1 MGSLL
6 EEFVDGVFSGW
17 KRGVDSKRSVHLM
30 SLDLHL
36 YCCDDKLGSAGKLK
50 VDFLSNA
57 LGLTASCCGL
67 LACCNRCLEGNDPVV
82 LIFDVGLGELDQIYL
97 KQELI

>member
-6 EEFVDGVFSGW
+6 EEFVDGILSGW
-17 KRGVDSKRSVHLM
+17 KRGVDSKRSVHLICI
-30 SLDLHL
+30 SS
-36 YCCDDKLGSAGKLK
+36 CCDDELGPAGKLK
-50 VDFLSNA
+50 DDFLSNA

-67 LACCNRCLEGNDPVV
+67 LACCNCCLEGYDPVL

-97 KQELI
+97 KQELV